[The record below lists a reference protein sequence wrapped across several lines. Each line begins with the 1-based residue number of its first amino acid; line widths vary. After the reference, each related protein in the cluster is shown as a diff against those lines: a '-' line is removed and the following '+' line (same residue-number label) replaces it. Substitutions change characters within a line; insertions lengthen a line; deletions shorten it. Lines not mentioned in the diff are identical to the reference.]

1 MSATLNSMK
10 RIGLSPKWTI
20 CPVGGVDK
28 VASFVA
34 LFGGNKLNIAVLT
47 DYASGQKR
55 KVEEL
60 KKSVHIR
67 DGSRV
72 LLVTDFVELPEA
84 DVEDMFGRKMYLRLV
99 DATCSI
105 PKDKSLEKALGA
117 DETTRVVKDVT
128 DHFNVKPD
136 LGDEFNHFTPAQWLL
151 LNPRWIMDNKD
162 ELSEA
167 FDCFEVLFKKVNGF
181 LV

>member
-1 MSATLNSMK
+1 MK

-167 FDCFEVLFKKVNGF
+167 FDCFEALFKKVNGF
-181 LV
+181 LA